1 MFVCAVRILI
11 QMLLGLWLIAGLT
24 STLASAQLPRP
35 APRWI
40 YSTVFYENANACM
53 WAGVAADICR
63 AGYRSA
69 FRQHLR
75 TVPTYRQEQEC
86 ENDFYPDECSSG
98 AKHLLWSPWLSG
110 FSLTRRSSLGTA
122 FGSGSTSGITHYFS
136 EPLYWERD
144 GQGGSQLTTLRD
156 KLRAGQHFEH
166 AVSRHPEIQ
175 PGSALSDRRLARAF
189 EPQRLYEPV
198 AP

>member
-11 QMLLGLWLIAGLT
+11 QTFLGLWLIVGLT
-24 STLASAQLPRP
+24 STLANAQWPQP

-53 WAGVAADICR
+53 WAGVAAEICH

-75 TVPTYRQEQEC
+75 AVPTYREEQEC
-86 ENDFYPDECSSG
+86 EEDFFPGECSSG
-98 AKHLLWSPWLSG
+98 PKHLLWNPWLSG
-110 FSLTRRSSLGTA
+110 FSLTRRSSLGAA
-122 FGSGSTSGITHYFS
+122 FGSGATPGTTHYFS

-166 AVSRHPEIQ
+166 AVGRHPEIQ

-189 EPQRLYEPV
+189 EPQRLYV
-198 AP
+198 STAP